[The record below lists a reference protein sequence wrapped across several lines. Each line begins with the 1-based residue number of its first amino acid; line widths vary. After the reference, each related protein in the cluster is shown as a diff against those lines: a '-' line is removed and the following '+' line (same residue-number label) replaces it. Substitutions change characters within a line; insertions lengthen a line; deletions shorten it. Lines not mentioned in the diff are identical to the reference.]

1 MFDENINTAKLDNVR
16 TCCIIL
22 QSNWQYRNW
31 LILSSFTYQD
41 IKNKLNVV
49 ELEFAQDEQQLKALY
64 KALGTKVDN
73 YINSII
79 QNIIFNVLDRS
90 GKELGERLYK
100 ATKLSSE
107 LQDEL
112 DAEKMRSEKLEMRIK
127 ELEVKLKNQ

>member
-16 TCCIIL
+16 TCCNIL

-41 IKNKLNVV
+41 IKNKLNVAK
-49 ELEFAQDEQQLKALY
+49 LEFAQDEQQLKALY

-112 DAEKMRSEKLEMRIK
+112 DAEKMRSEKLEMHIK
-127 ELEVKLKNQ
+127 ELEVKLRNQ